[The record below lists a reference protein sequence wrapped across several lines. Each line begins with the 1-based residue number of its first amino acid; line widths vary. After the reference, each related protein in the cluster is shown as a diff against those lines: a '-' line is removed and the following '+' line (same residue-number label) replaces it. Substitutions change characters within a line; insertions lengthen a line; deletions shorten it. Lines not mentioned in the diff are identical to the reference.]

1 MSIANYILPNG
12 KIAFPSEVSN
22 NETVSSLTVSNAS
35 TTITHSVDSSG
46 NYTIVDKN
54 GNNLLGFDNAANLS
68 SGCVLSSHI
77 SNNVA
82 PVSAQVVALQTT
94 VSAQNSL
101 ITGLTE
107 TLNNIPTDS
116 NLTAVQTYISS
127 LKAFFNVL
135 SHNVVLHNQD
145 GTNFNFT
152 NLL

>member
-1 MSIANYILPNG
+1 MSVQNIYNQILKTIDLKTAEIDTLTLANG
-12 KIAFPSEVSN
+12 
-22 NETVSSLTVSNAS
+22 S
-35 TTITHSVDSSG
+35 TKVIHTVDSGG
-46 NYTIVDKN
+46 NYHVSD
-54 GNNLLGFDNAANLS
+54 GNNNSLIQFDNNANLS
-68 SGCVLSSHI
+68 SNCVLSTHI

-107 TLNNIPTDS
+107 SLNNIPTDA
-116 NLTAVQTYISS
+116 NLTAVQTYITN

-135 SHNVVLHNQD
+135 SNNVVLHNHD
-145 GTNFNFT
+145 GTNFSFT

>member
-12 KIAFPSEVSN
+12 KIAFLAEESN
-22 NETVSSLTVSNAS
+22 LEKVNSLTVSNGSSA
-35 TTITHSVDSSG
+35 ITHSVDESG
-46 NYTIVDKN
+46 NYKIVDGN
-54 GNNLLGFDNAANLS
+54 GNNLLGFDNSANLN
-68 SGCVLSSHI
+68 SGCVLSAHI

-82 PVSAQVVALQTT
+82 PVSAQVVELQTT

-107 TLNNIPTDS
+107 TINNIPTDA
-116 NLTAVQTYISS
+116 NLTAVQTYISH

-135 SHNVVLHNQD
+135 SNNVVLHNLD
-145 GTNFNFT
+145 GTNFNFS

>member
-1 MSIANYILPNG
+1 MSVQNIFNQVLKSIDLKNAEIDNLTLANG
-12 KIAFPSEVSN
+12 STKISHA
-22 NETVSSLTVSNAS
+22 
-35 TTITHSVDSSG
+35 VDSSG
-46 NYTIVDKN
+46 NYNIVDGN

-145 GTNFNFT
+145 GTNFLFT